1 MQKKIDLDYI
11 RKLIDET
18 SKLSSVTY
26 EDLPNYNLFLSQVID
41 LLNDKFVDERFT
53 DNIIQN
59 YIKNEVI
66 TKTKLGKKRGYTK
79 THLIQLILL
88 GYMRPILST
97 EEIKKV
103 FKLAFNEINDT
114 NDDILS
120 WEETYKIFIQNQKES
135 FNQHLIPTLTNE
147 VKIDEMVKKCNLKD
161 KDEEQ
166 IRIFL
171 LVLSLIS
178 EASAIKSLVEK
189 IVNKEYELKQEVG
202 NIR

>member
-1 MQKKIDLDYI
+1 MQKKFDLDYI

-18 SKLSSVTY
+18 SKFSSVSY

-66 TKTKLGKKRGYTK
+66 TKTKDGKKRGYTK
-79 THLIQLILL
+79 AHLVQLILL

-135 FNQHLIPTLTNE
+135 FNLYLIPTLTNE
-147 VKIDEMVKKCNLKD
+147 VKIDQMVKKCNLKD
-161 KDEEQ
+161 KDEER

-189 IVNKEYELKQEVG
+189 IVNKEYELK
-202 NIR
+202 

>member
-1 MQKKIDLDYI
+1 MDYI

-18 SKLSSVTY
+18 SKFSSVTY
-26 EDLPNYNLFLSQVID
+26 EDLLNYDLFLYQVID